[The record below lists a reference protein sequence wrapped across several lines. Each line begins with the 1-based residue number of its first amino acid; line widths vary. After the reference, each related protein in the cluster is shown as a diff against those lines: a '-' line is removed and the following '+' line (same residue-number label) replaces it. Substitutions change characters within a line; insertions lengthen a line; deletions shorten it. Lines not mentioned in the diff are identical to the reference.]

1 MVFTHSCA
9 QEMNSK
15 LTVNNP
21 SPFLLPS
28 PLPLPSP
35 SPSISFPTQDI
46 HYFRPTLTAD
56 PPTLLHT
63 STPLP
68 PQFPCLQPYNL
79 QFNPPFSACFPPLW
93 ADTGSKAGW
102 GTKILASS
110 PPHELKCMYSEGGEG
125 LFDGALCLCY
135 APPLYLPLEQKTV

>member
-35 SPSISFPTQDI
+35 SPSISFPTQEI
-46 HYFRPTLTAD
+46 HYFRPTLTTD
-56 PPTLLHT
+56 PPTLLHA

-68 PQFPCLQPYNL
+68 PQANSPVL
-79 QFNPPFSACFPPLW
+79 NPTTYSLTLLLVHVSLPFGRIQ
-93 ADTGSKAGW
+93 D
-102 GTKILASS
+102 
-110 PPHELKCMYSEGGEG
+110 LKRV
-125 LFDGALCLCY
+125 GALKFWH
-135 APPLYLPLEQKTV
+135 PHPLMS